1 MKLKRKNIIILIVT
15 LVIIIAISAFLGIK
29 PARETMISLFQKEEI
44 KKGIDYEVYSNE
56 DDILKILIIVTDEEN
71 GIEEIEY
78 PDGNKLYC
86 NGKKK
91 VTIDYIITTDDT
103 YTFKYKSTTG
113 KIETKNIKV
122 DENFRENIF
131 EFKKLQEISTEK
143 DYSINYNNKI
153 IESKFYYSIG
163 TESTD
168 WKEVEGEDIINIDEY
183 DAFHKE
189 RINEDKTITI
199 NLKKEDNYGN
209 KVEISYKLEEF
220 NVPENLYNKEE
231 QILEGESI
239 IACIRDHDDIK
250 SGNYTLEVNGEQ
262 YPAEIY
268 NYEDEKVNY
277 ITDKNLGTTEND
289 NRMLIMKYKGNLN
302 IEANNIITAQARKKG
317 MFIYVEGE
325 LTNNG
330 EISMTARGAKAQG
343 QNVYL
348 LKYKSG
354 QYEYVPAEG
363 AAGAAGVSVSGNG
376 TQVVLKNGNKGNNAI
391 KNRETGGG
399 GSGGAGTHGCL
410 FWGNPQSTSASSGAG
425 AMGTSYSGGTGGG
438 YGYRYL
444 YSRSNTWPQTMGS
457 NGSAGQANGGA
468 GGAGYSGGTG
478 NPGGTPGGTSG
489 TGGLLIIYADSLNN
503 KGEIDS
509 KGTDS
514 NGSGGA
520 SGGGSVNI
528 FYKELIEQGNI
539 NATGGNVGSVPSG
552 GNGSVTIQSINLKIP
567 KITLENINETK
578 IKINIQNEN
587 SNMSEMLYDYY
598 INDRK
603 FIENTD
609 SISETINIGKG
620 TYKVYVILKYNDIE
634 LKSESKEIEL
644 LGKPL
649 QDIYKKFNKYI
660 YIDAVNGNDTEGNGS
675 PEKPYATLD
684 KIADSGIIEKEYTYG
699 IILKDGTYTLS
710 TKIFSLQCNKSINI
724 IGNKNHTTLNVGGMF
739 NNKVGGSKEYSVN
752 FNRLI
757 WNFTESS
764 TQGLLCY
771 NSITFENVVF
781 INNKN
786 TDNWGFFFPG
796 HAEYFEYRNCIAI
809 GSYNAGLRGG
819 GCVHKVKNCYGKFV
833 PGFGS
838 CDWQEQTN
846 YKTTTPQVD
855 SETYIITED
864 KSKWKDVGTGEDL
877 DGSPADL
884 GVYGGEYS
892 WEYETDLK

>member
-1 MKLKRKNIIILIVT
+1 MKLEKINIILLIVT
-15 LVIIIAISAFLGIK
+15 LVIIIAISAFLRIK
-29 PARETMISLFQKEEI
+29 PAREAMISLFQKEEI
-44 KKGIDYEVYSNE
+44 EKGIDYEVYSNE
-56 DDILKILIIVTDEEN
+56 DNILKLLIIVTDEEN
-71 GIEEIEY
+71 GIEEVEY

-189 RINEDKTITI
+189 RINEDRTITI

-209 KVEISYKLEEF
+209 KVEISHKLEEF
-220 NVPENLYNKEE
+220 KVPEDLYNNEE
-231 QILEGESI
+231 EILEGESI
-239 IACIRDHDDIK
+239 IACIRDHDEIK
-250 SGNYTLEVNGEQ
+250 SGNYTLKVNGEQ

-268 NYEDEKVNY
+268 NYDEDVNY

-289 NRMLIMKYKGNLN
+289 KRMVIMKYNGDLT
-302 IEANNIITAQARKKG
+302 IQEGNIITAQARKKG

-325 LTNNG
+325 LTNSG
-330 EISMTARGAKAQG
+330 EISMTARGANAVG

-348 LKYKSG
+348 LKDENG
-354 QYEYVPAEG
+354 DYEYVPAEG
-363 AAGAAGVSVSGNG
+363 ATGAAGVSVSGKG
-376 TQVVLKNGNKGNNAI
+376 TQLVLKNGNKGNNAI

-399 GSGGAGTHGCL
+399 GSGRAGTNGCL
-410 FWGNPQSTSASSGAG
+410 YWGNPKSTSASSGAG

-489 TGGLLIIYADSLNN
+489 TGGLLIIYADSLDN

-509 KGTDS
+509 KGTNS

-528 FYKELIEQGNI
+528 FYRELIAQGNI
-539 NATGGNVGSVPSG
+539 NATGGNGGSG
-552 GNGSVTIQSINLKIP
+552 GSGGDGSVTKQ
-567 KITLENINETK
+567 E
-578 IKINIQNEN
+578 IK
-587 SNMSEMLYDYY
+587 
-598 INDRK
+598 
-603 FIENTD
+603 
-609 SISETINIGKG
+609 
-620 TYKVYVILKYNDIE
+620 
-634 LKSESKEIEL
+634 
-644 LGKPL
+644 
-649 QDIYKKFNKYI
+649 
-660 YIDAVNGNDTEGNGS
+660 
-675 PEKPYATLD
+675 
-684 KIADSGIIEKEYTYG
+684 
-699 IILKDGTYTLS
+699 
-710 TKIFSLQCNKSINI
+710 
-724 IGNKNHTTLNVGGMF
+724 
-739 NNKVGGSKEYSVN
+739 
-752 FNRLI
+752 
-757 WNFTESS
+757 
-764 TQGLLCY
+764 
-771 NSITFENVVF
+771 
-781 INNKN
+781 
-786 TDNWGFFFPG
+786 
-796 HAEYFEYRNCIAI
+796 
-809 GSYNAGLRGG
+809 
-819 GCVHKVKNCYGKFV
+819 
-833 PGFGS
+833 
-838 CDWQEQTN
+838 
-846 YKTTTPQVD
+846 
-855 SETYIITED
+855 
-864 KSKWKDVGTGEDL
+864 
-877 DGSPADL
+877 
-884 GVYGGEYS
+884 
-892 WEYETDLK
+892 